1 MELVGVNIIECS
13 QPKGF
18 KLKMRAHK
26 LRRITQWQGA
36 LKQKGI
42 KQGLHVFLN
51 CKRKL

>member
-1 MELVGVNIIECS
+1 MELVGLNIIECS
-13 QPKGF
+13 KPKGI

-26 LRRITQWQGA
+26 LKSMTQWQGA

-51 CKRKL
+51 SKRKL